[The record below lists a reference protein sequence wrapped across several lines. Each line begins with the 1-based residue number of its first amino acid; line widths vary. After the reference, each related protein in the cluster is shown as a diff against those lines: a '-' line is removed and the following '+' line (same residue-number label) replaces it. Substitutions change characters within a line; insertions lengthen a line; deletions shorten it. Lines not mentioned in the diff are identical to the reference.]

1 MSPKKLIIIFVLIL
15 LLIGTGTGLRHHFFR
30 EPPPDP
36 EQAVYPDTQPSK
48 PVQVTRVDPFDEKV
62 FNDSELISEDE
73 TEEGLEDQVI
83 TSTFISDLAE
93 LIFGHYHPGDS
104 PGRGGYLTLSFK
116 ELNMHYATDLTGL
129 RYEEREVLKARE
141 EIFGQLLQPRVID
154 FLIRSFGPD
163 LFQELVHLAQTRTRD
178 VQGQQGWE
186 ERLLT
191 REETLEMLNLLA
203 QRLDQLSI
211 VFAETVEHDGV
222 LEWVGDYLDTVEEL
236 NSVYFE
242 YWQLEEGAEDDRRD
256 QLADRIKELITR
268 RENIRSLIVEEVAGA
283 EILEA
288 GQDVVYETQWIYR
301 RIELGG
307 FSRES
312 IMSLAEAAGRLAD
325 MSRQKAGEISRES

>member
-1 MSPKKLIIIFVLIL
+1 MSPKKIIIIIVLIL
-15 LLIGTGTGLRHHFFR
+15 LLIGTGAGVRYHFFR
-30 EPPPDP
+30 EPSPDP
-36 EQAVYPDTQPSK
+36 DSAGYPDAQPDSPVLVTQA
-48 PVQVTRVDPFDEKV
+48 DPFNGKV
-62 FNDSELISEDE
+62 FKDSEDISEE
-73 TEEGLEDQVI
+73 EAEEGLEDQVI

-141 EIFGQLLQPRVID
+141 EIFGQLLQPSVID
-154 FLIRSFGPD
+154 LLVRSYGPE
-163 LFQELVHLAQTRTRD
+163 LFQELVHLAETRTRD
-178 VQGQQGWE
+178 VRGQQGWE

-191 REETLEMLNLLA
+191 REETVEMLGLFA
-203 QRLDQLSI
+203 ERLEQLSI
-211 VFAETVEHDGV
+211 VFVETVEHDGV

-242 YWQLEEGAEDDRRD
+242 YWQIEDESEEYRRD

-268 RENIRSLIVEEVAGA
+268 RENIRTLVVEEVAGT

-288 GQDVVYETQWIYR
+288 GQDVVYEAQWIYR

-312 IMSLAEAAGRLAD
+312 IMSLADVAGKLAD
-325 MSRQKAGEISRES
+325 MARQKSKEISGE